1 MKAVASEMQSLAAQG
16 AAVGAAAGARQILSP
31 LNPSHHR
38 KPSAPWLRR
47 ARLQELM
54 LERGEAS
61 GHELFE
67 HEDRERLATANAQ
80 RNIVSGW
87 DLGPL

>member
-1 MKAVASEMQSLAAQG
+1 
-16 AAVGAAAGARQILSP
+16 
-31 LNPSHHR
+31 
-38 KPSAPWLRR
+38 
-47 ARLQELM
+47 M

-87 DLGPL
+87 LL

>member
-1 MKAVASEMQSLAAQG
+1 MQKLLLQHG
-16 AAVGAAAGARQILSP
+16 KPCHLSTHNITLHP
-31 LNPSHHR
+31 TCPG
-38 KPSAPWLRR
+38 LRR
-47 ARLQELM
+47 ARLQELL

-87 DLGPL
+87 GLGPLWTVARHHFMLVPL